1 MTGRV
6 IVVTG
11 TGTDI
16 GKTVVTAALAACCVT
31 AGLSVA
37 AVKPVQTGLGPD
49 EPADLDVVRTLGGIV
64 TVLEP
69 VRLPEPLA
77 PDTAAR
83 RAGLTLPPVS
93 SAAVQVVGLADAHDV
108 VLVEGAGGLL
118 VRLDGA
124 GATIADLALAVQ
136 VGGPEVAVLVVVAAG
151 LGTLNHTELTVEAMR
166 ARGIEPAG
174 LVVGSYPDDPD
185 LAQSCNL
192 DDLARIGVP
201 IVGRVPAG
209 AGSLTPQ
216 TFRAG
221 APTWLDKAAWAPE
234 GLACSR
240 SHQVRGR

>member
-16 GKTVVTAALAACCVT
+16 GKTVVTAALAACCAG
-31 AGLSVA
+31 AGLSAA

-49 EPADLDVVRTLGGIV
+49 EPGDLDVVRTLGGIV

-83 RAGLTLPPVS
+83 RAGIALPPVS
-93 SAAVQVVGLADAHDV
+93 AAAAQVVELAGAHDV

-118 VRLDGA
+118 VRLDDA
-124 GATIADLALAVQ
+124 GATIADLALAVRSA
-136 VGGPEVAVLVVVAAG
+136 GLDVAVLVVVAAG
-151 LGTLNHTELTVEAMR
+151 LGTLNHSDLTVGAMR
-166 ARGIEPAG
+166 SRGLEPAG
-174 LVVGSYPDDPD
+174 LIVGSWPRTPD

-192 DDLARIGVP
+192 GDLARMGVP
-201 IVGRVPAG
+201 VVGRVPAG

-216 TFRAG
+216 AFRAG
-221 APTWLDKAAWAPE
+221 APTWLDRAAWAP
-234 GLACSR
+234 GPRLR
-240 SHQVRGR
+240 P